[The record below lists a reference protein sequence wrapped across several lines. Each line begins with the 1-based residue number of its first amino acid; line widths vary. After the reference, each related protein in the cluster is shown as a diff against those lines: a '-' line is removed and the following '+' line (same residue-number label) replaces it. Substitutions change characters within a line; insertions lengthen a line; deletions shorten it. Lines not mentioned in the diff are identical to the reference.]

1 MIQTLLVDD
10 EPLTVEYLDRFL
22 TGIYGG
28 DIQIHTASN
37 GREAADRLCQFH
49 IDLIISDIRMPVMD
63 GLELAKINQEQ
74 KTPAHMILLSG
85 YEDFH
90 YAQSAIKYG
99 VSDYLLKPLNR
110 EELALAV
117 QKQIGHVKDSRRQQ
131 KTYLQFLA
139 HSDAYRLLIG
149 QNLIAA
155 IAHQENLRLQQYYKI
170 SCELNLEE
178 IQTDGAILLLEV
190 DN

>member
-63 GLELAKINQEQ
+63 GLELAKS
-74 KTPAHMILLSG
+74 TR
-85 YEDFH
+85 
-90 YAQSAIKYG
+90 
-99 VSDYLLKPLNR
+99 NR
-110 EELALAV
+110 
-117 QKQIGHVKDSRRQQ
+117 KRQR
-131 KTYLQFLA
+131 T
-139 HSDAYRLLIG
+139 
-149 QNLIAA
+149 
-155 IAHQENLRLQQYYKI
+155 
-170 SCELNLEE
+170 
-178 IQTDGAILLLEV
+178 
-190 DN
+190 